1 MHRLRLRAIA
11 VAVVLAASA
20 LLAAGCHPL
29 LDGGWDGTATCNGN
43 AFPLSAIFNETGEG
57 DVEGTVYIEGI
68 FGGFIAKGV
77 IENGARDPDDGS
89 YDFNLE
95 SDGDEAPDFDI
106 EMEYAD
112 DEAEELE
119 GTVDILDGNG
129 ETESTCE
136 LDLDRVSVND

>member
-1 MHRLRLRAIA
+1 MLRL
-11 VAVVLAASA
+11 VVCILGLGLCIS
-20 LLAAGCHPL
+20 CHPL
-29 LDGGWDGTATCNGN
+29 LDGGWEGTSTCGGN

-77 IENGARDPDDGS
+77 IENGERDPDDGS

-95 SDGDEAPDFDI
+95 SDGDDAPDFDI
-106 EMEYAD
+106 EMEYGD

-119 GTVDILDGNG
+119 GTVDILDNDGQ
-129 ETESTCE
+129 STDTCD